1 MVRWPSNSFIFD
13 LGHCTVARKFGM
25 DEGRRV
31 KMICWIISKMACLR
45 VVRVNRRDRK
55 LGGRG
60 VTTTARVCWRNSYA
74 SKMWRGI
81 VS

>member
-1 MVRWPSNSFIFD
+1 
-13 LGHCTVARKFGM
+13 
-25 DEGRRV
+25 
-31 KMICWIISKMACLR
+31 MICWIISKMACSRMVNQTYLWVR
-45 VVRVNRRDRK
+45 SRWRRKTAFSPVVRVNRRDRK